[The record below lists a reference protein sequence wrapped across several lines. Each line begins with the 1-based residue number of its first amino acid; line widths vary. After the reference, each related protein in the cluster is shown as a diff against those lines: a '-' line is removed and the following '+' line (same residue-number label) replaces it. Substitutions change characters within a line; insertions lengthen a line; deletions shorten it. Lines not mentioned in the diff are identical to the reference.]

1 MAATFDPTLSTDRD
15 WVRFLVPDKDT
26 TTALFQDEE
35 IDAVLTSMSASYSA
49 PGIRYFAAAALL
61 ENLHRTWMSRG
72 KGVAS
77 KKTAKLA
84 ITFGTG
90 IGINVDAAIQAAIK
104 SLRIQGAHI
113 MCPSPKTLAM
123 L

>member
-1 MAATFDPTLSTDRD
+1 MASTYDPTLSTNRD
-15 WVRFLVPDKDT
+15 LVRFLVPDKDT

-35 IDAVLTSMSASYSA
+35 IDAVLASMAGSYTS
-49 PGIRYFAAAALL
+49 PGIAYFAAAALL

-90 IGINVDAAIQAAIK
+90 VGINVDAAMQQAIK